1 MVDNFQVDFFQV
13 ILGGGWQFRSLVE
26 SEITPELYRTHG
38 CEERIGNCQT
48 NILPIELVLEQAE
61 LEDNTMLKTNPYFL
75 SFLNEDILSPDE
87 STGSA
92 AALVEHPRVL
102 SFAIPSLSFAAGGTK
117 ISKPSVLKELNKVDM
132 NDRFITNGWPDDH
145 KDPEGNEAW
154 FHSDFKDVSYL
165 YTFGLFND
173 MVGRANLK

>member
-1 MVDNFQVDFFQV
+1 MNLQEAQQLLLS
-13 ILGGGWQFRSLVE
+13 ILVCYHLQF
-26 SEITPELYRTHG
+26 
-38 CEERIGNCQT
+38 
-48 NILPIELVLEQAE
+48 
-61 LEDNTMLKTNPYFL
+61 
-75 SFLNEDILSPDE
+75 
-87 STGSA
+87 
-92 AALVEHPRVL
+92 
-102 SFAIPSLSFAAGGTK
+102 PSLSFAAGGTK